1 MKRLLTLIGAA
12 SLVLAACGDDDD
24 NASDTVPSAGNAAT
38 TSMAGSAAGSATV
51 TVVKIEGLGDVLADA
66 DGMALYFNDQDTD
79 SSVLCDNACTD
90 EWPPLEATSDTPTGD
105 GVSGLATADR
115 PDGTKQVTYQ
125 GHPLYTFVDD
135 ESAGQASGDGDADE
149 FDGQQFSWHA
159 ATVDM
164 AGSSGGAATTPA
176 GSQPSDT
183 TASTGTGY

>member
-38 TSMAGSAAGSATV
+38 SMAGSAAGSATV
-51 TVVKIEGLGDVLADA
+51 TVVQMEALGDVLADA

-79 SSVLCDNACTD
+79 DSVLCDNACTD

-135 ESAGQASGDGDADE
+135 ESAGQASGDGEADE

-164 AGSSGGAATTPA
+164 AGSSGGATTTPA